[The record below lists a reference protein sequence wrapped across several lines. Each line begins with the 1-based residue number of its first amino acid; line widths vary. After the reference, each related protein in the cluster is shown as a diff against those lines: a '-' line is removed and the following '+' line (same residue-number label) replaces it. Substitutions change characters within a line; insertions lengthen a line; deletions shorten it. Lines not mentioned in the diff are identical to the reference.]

1 MCRNGCAYLSYGV
14 SERFGLAL
22 SHGSL
27 SWLKPCRIGASVPVG
42 SSSLLRFESTS
53 TWYAR
58 GTHSNSCAMA
68 QGFERRVTMFEPF
81 DDERFN
87 DVNKVHPL
95 TLGRAVLPPTAVLS
109 HSRPC

>member
-1 MCRNGCAYLSYGV
+1 
-14 SERFGLAL
+14 
-22 SHGSL
+22 
-27 SWLKPCRIGASVPVG
+27 
-42 SSSLLRFESTS
+42 
-53 TWYAR
+53 
-58 GTHSNSCAMA
+58 MA

-95 TLGRAVLPPTAVLS
+95 TLGRAVLPPKAVLS